1 MAVWK
6 IAAKRKSNNKAYPFE
21 PGMEV
26 EFVLKSTSTS
36 ASSVYASQESR
47 QAIAQSFI
55 SKYGL
60 KCSVE
65 QFAQQVNN
73 VNFDY
78 TLMRK

>member
-1 MAVWK
+1 MAIWK
-6 IAAKRKSNNKAYPFE
+6 ISAKRKSNNKAYPFE

-36 ASSVYASQESR
+36 ASSVYASKESR
-47 QAIAQSFI
+47 EAIAQSFI
-55 SKYGL
+55 NKYGL

-65 QFAQQVNN
+65 QFAPQVNN

>member
-1 MAVWK
+1 MAIWK
-6 IAAKRKSNNKAYPFE
+6 INAKRESNNKAYPIE

-26 EFVLKSTSTS
+26 EFVLKSNSTS
-36 ASSVYASQESR
+36 ASSVYASKESR
-47 QAIAQSFI
+47 EEIAQLFI

-65 QFAQQVNN
+65 QFAPQVNN
-73 VNFDY
+73 INFDY

>member
-1 MAVWK
+1 MAIWK
-6 IAAKRKSNNKAYPFE
+6 ISAKRKSNNKAYPFE

-26 EFVLKSTSTS
+26 EFVLKSNATS
-36 ASSVYASQESR
+36 ASSVYSSKESR
-47 QAIAQSFI
+47 EAIAQSFI
-55 SKYGL
+55 SKYSL

-65 QFAQQVNN
+65 QFAPQVNN